1 LWVQK
6 WISNRHYLGA
16 SSTLLKEFAVDDQ
29 LSYRNIMRMS
39 TDNFENLLCLTRSMI
54 QKQNTNMRMALPA
67 KLKLE
72 ITLRF
77 LATGDS
83 FKSLQYLFRVPACTI
98 SKFLPEVL
106 DAITEALKSYL
117 KVSKT

>member
-1 LWVQK
+1 
-6 WISNRHYLGA
+6 
-16 SSTLLKEFAVDDQ
+16 
-29 LSYRNIMRMS
+29 MRLN
-39 TDNFENLLCLTRSMI
+39 TEDFDNLLCLTRSMI
-54 QKQNTNMRMALPA
+54 QKQDANMQMALPA

-72 ITLRF
+72 ITLSF

>member
-1 LWVQK
+1 
-6 WISNRHYLGA
+6 
-16 SSTLLKEFAVDDQ
+16 
-29 LSYRNIMRMS
+29 
-39 TDNFENLLCLTRSMI
+39 
-54 QKQNTNMRMALPA
+54 MALPA

-98 SKFLPEVL
+98 SNFLPEVL
-106 DAITEALKSYL
+106 DAITAEALKSYL